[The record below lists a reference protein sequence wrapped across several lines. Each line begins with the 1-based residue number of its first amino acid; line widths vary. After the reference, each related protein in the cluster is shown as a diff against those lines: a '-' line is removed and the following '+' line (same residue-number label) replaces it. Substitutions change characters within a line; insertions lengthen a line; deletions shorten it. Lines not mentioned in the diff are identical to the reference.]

1 MTTKHAASHVVD
13 TAALTNLLNFGGKG
27 GDFSAVGDVGGQQI
41 LFWSGA
47 VIDAIQV
54 GANKYGGS
62 GGSLTA
68 TAQIPADGKVY
79 LAELQ
84 SRDAVLCYIKIR
96 IGDTDVAVGNNGY
109 GDAVVL
115 AAPGL
120 AVRFAG
126 VSHGSFVDR
135 LYFEIVK

>member
-1 MTTKHAASHVVD
+1 MATQQTASSVIDPAVLA
-13 TAALTNLLNFGGKG
+13 TSLSFGGKG
-27 GDFSAVGDVGGQQI
+27 GGFSAVGDVGGQQI

-47 VIDAIQV
+47 GIDSIQI
-54 GANKYGGS
+54 GDNRYGGG

-79 LAELQ
+79 IAELQ
-84 SRDAVLCYIKIR
+84 AKDSVLCYIKMK

-109 GDAVVL
+109 RDAVVL
-115 AAPGL
+115 AAPNL

-126 VSHGSFVDR
+126 ISHGDRVDR
-135 LYFEIVK
+135 LYFDIVR